1 MAPSFTSVEETWK
14 RAEKSSPLS
23 EKSSNNTATSPIP
36 HSSTVAGINLISDA
50 PRLSPPDMPQPCS
63 TSKAAKTYESE
74 AKKRKTDSAL
84 SPLIPARTYGEKNH
98 NSKTKAKEPLSTCVF
113 DYDEAESILALGT
126 FKFFRSKGKNA
137 NKENEP
143 VETTQKGDKAAKSK
157 AKENKLIKAKK
168 NKVGK
173 RTDTKAN
180 KESKPAET
188 EEKKERE
195 LDESMEYGDADVMA
209 KTAEQENMAAKTSEK
224 KNKDAQTDESEK
236 ASKEYR

>member
-63 TSKAAKTYESE
+63 
-74 AKKRKTDSAL
+74 TDSAL

-180 KESKPAET
+180 KISKLAET